1 MSDEDT
7 GAVSQQE
14 LADLKSTMEQEASA
28 LKTGMLAE
36 RDKRHT
42 LEVEIATLK
51 GQQKVEP
58 KTQDISRTDL
68 RRQVD
73 DGSLTEDQMSEILER
88 QSERRIRQETAL
100 ENAATV
106 SASVEQGRLQAEIDK
121 YIAFK
126 PELRVD
132 GSKELLE
139 VGKEAAVQAQFT
151 GQATNS
157 FVTQVAALRAVYG
170 PSDQLQA
177 ATKPAPET
185 HEEGGGDDGDAEIRQ
200 DGTAKGL
207 TKRERDF
214 CERQVESGVY
224 KTMDEATAARV
235 KWANPEVRR
244 RHGARV

>member
-1 MSDEDT
+1 MADEAA
-7 GAVSQQE
+7 GAVSQEDVAGLKQKLEEMDTGFKKKLAADTERRHALE
-14 LADLKSTMEQEASA
+14 L
-28 LKTGMLAE
+28 
-36 RDKRHT
+36 
-42 LEVEIATLK
+42 EIATLK
-51 GQQKVEP
+51 GQQAKP
-58 KTQDISRTDL
+58 KTEDISRTDL

-73 DGSLTEDQMSEILER
+73 EGTLTEDQMSEILER
-88 QSERRIRQETAL
+88 QSERRIRQEVVA
-100 ENAATV
+100 ENATSINAN
-106 SASVEQGRLQAEIDK
+106 AEQQRLQVEIDK
-121 YIAFK
+121 YVAFK

-139 VGKEAAVQAQFT
+139 VAREAEVQVQFT

-157 FVTQVAALRAVYG
+157 FVTQVAALRAVFG
-170 PSDQLQA
+170 PSDQLKA
-177 ATKPAPET
+177 GVKPAPET
-185 HEEGGGDDGDAEIRQ
+185 HEEGGGDDGDIEILK

-224 KTMDEATAARV
+224 KTMDEATAARL